1 MRRPVSAFGPV
12 FATLAIVGA
21 GRGSGAAGRT
31 PAAAVHRPTG
41 RRPRAGGAMRF
52 SVVVPAY
59 NEAAS
64 LPAALDSLRRQDV
77 GDDHFEIIVV
87 DNGSDDDTPAIARS
101 YGARVVV
108 EPRRGVCDARQA
120 GVDAARGEFVVSTDA
135 DTTHPRGLA
144 AADRRRPPVAAGRG
158 GDRRPLPLRG
168 SALVGSG
175 VPDDRLRAGGRDG
188 PASAVAPRTSPR
200 PTWPSGA
207 RGSPATTPASPRV
220 ATRSTCC
227 AGWWRGDRCSGTP
240 TTRSSPRLGG
250 SGEGLLHTFVIS
262 YGYYYALSSVVNRIA
277 GRRVIGVAPA
287 VRDALGR

>member
-1 MRRPVSAFGPV
+1 
-12 FATLAIVGA
+12 
-21 GRGSGAAGRT
+21 
-31 PAAAVHRPTG
+31 
-41 RRPRAGGAMRF
+41 MRF

-59 NEAAS
+59 NEAVS

-135 DTTHPRGLA
+135 DTTHPRDWLRRIDAGLRSRPDA
-144 AADRRRPPVAAGRG
+144 VAIGGSCRYADPPWWGRVFPLIGFALVAATARVRGRPSHLTATNVAFRREGFPGYDTRLTQG
-158 GDRRPLPLRG
+158 GDEVDLLRRLVAWGPVLWDADNEVIT
-168 SALVGSG
+168 SA
-175 VPDDRLRAGGRDG
+175 RRFR
-188 PASAVAPRTSPR
+188 R
-200 PTWPSGA
+200 
-207 RGSPATTPASPRV
+207 
-220 ATRSTCC
+220 
-227 AGWWRGDRCSGTP
+227 
-240 TTRSSPRLGG
+240 
-250 SGEGLLHTFVIS
+250 GLLHTFVIS

-287 VRDALGR
+287 VRPAVP